1 MPRLHRVECSGPG
14 YTRRRAG
21 KGWVYLDHEG
31 NPLRDEEALDRI
43 RALVIPPAWTS
54 VWICPDPYGHL
65 QAVGTDAAGRRQYL
79 YHPQWRTRRDSKK
92 FDEMLAFAER
102 LPNMRRHVW
111 KLLKQD
117 GLPRERVLAAAVAF
131 LDRGLFRVGGEEYAD
146 EHGGYGLATLERRHV
161 KLVGSRTVSFDFV
174 GKAGKRQLLR
184 VDDRW
189 LYRVSEELKQV
200 HDPGTGFLAYANGNG
215 FHDVKATDINAF
227 VKEVIGSDFS
237 AKNFRTWHATVL
249 ASVELAGRE
258 APRSETERKRVIAA
272 AVKTVSESLGNT
284 PAVCRAS
291 YIDPRVWER
300 YRSGITIP
308 VPKRVNQNEIETSVR
323 ALLGASSR
331 PIPARGSRPRS
342 APRTRP
348 AASRSRRPQPVTS

>member
-21 KGWVYLDHEG
+21 RGWVYLDHEG
-31 NPLRDEEALDRI
+31 NPLRDEEALERI
-43 RALVIPPAWTS
+43 RALVIPPAWTD

-102 LPNMRRHVW
+102 LPDMRRHIW

-117 GLPRERVLAAAVAF
+117 GLARDRVLAAAVAF

-161 KLVGSRTVSFDFV
+161 ELVGSRTVSFDFV

-184 VDDRW
+184 VNDRW
-189 LYRVSEELKQV
+189 LYRGVGGAEAGPRPRHGLPRLRERQWLARRQAERYQRV
-200 HDPGTGFLAYANGNG
+200 HQGGVGPTSPPRLPHVAR
-215 FHDVKATDINAF
+215 HRPR
-227 VKEVIGSDFS
+227 IGR
-237 AKNFRTWHATVL
+237 ARRA
-249 ASVELAGRE
+249 R
-258 APRSETERKRVIAA
+258 AA
-272 AVKTVSESLGNT
+272 AERD
-284 PAVCRAS
+284 RA
-291 YIDPRVWER
+291 E
-300 YRSGITIP
+300 
-308 VPKRVNQNEIETSVR
+308 
-323 ALLGASSR
+323 
-331 PIPARGSRPRS
+331 ARDRGHG
-342 APRTRP
+342 
-348 AASRSRRPQPVTS
+348 